1 MAQRSSKKEK
11 TRFGSSWSN
20 TRMTI
25 QSFQIYVI
33 SENYQ
38 DLCDCGERPK
48 RCVGVDAHIAPLGSY
63 EFAVDFRKISTFR
76 RVDVGIAPY
85 ECSERF
91 QKFRKR
97 AEIWEAL
104 A

>member
-1 MAQRSSKKEK
+1 MFAHPFRTFVLSYHINSRKY
-11 TRFGSSWSN
+11 TFNING
-20 TRMTI
+20 
-25 QSFQIYVI
+25 
-33 SENYQ
+33 
-38 DLCDCGERPK
+38 L
-48 RCVGVDAHIAPLGSY
+48 VGVDAHIAPLGSY

-76 RVDVGIAPY
+76 RVDVGIDSY